1 MQIMNF
7 SEANCRHCYKCVR
20 TCKVKAIKIIDDQAH
35 IIPEK
40 CIACGQCFASC
51 PQNAR
56 NIHSDLDLVYNA
68 LKNGEKIVVSIAPSF
83 RGFFKDSPK
92 LITALK
98 EIGFHKVEETAIGA
112 DVVTELYKKEINTF
126 GKKNYITTCCPSVV
140 SLIEKYFP
148 TVIDNLMP
156 FVSPMIAHGKILKEE
171 NPGALTA
178 FLGPCIA
185 KKYEALSKDNPESI
199 DAVLTFDEVL
209 LLLEK
214 ESIDYNTLSD
224 SISDKGG
231 SQFGTKYPLVG
242 GILENI
248 SNEIEDAG
256 LNYIRVDGIDEC
268 KEIFQEISKGNIQN
282 CCIEASACKKSCIG
296 GPAGSTISDSTY
308 TRLQNIKNFLKT
320 EKNYTPPTDEILEY
334 DFAKLS
340 VPKHIDEI
348 MPTQEQI
355 TEILRSLGKNEIAD
369 ELNCAGCGYETC
381 RENAISIFQGMSHL
395 DMCIH
400 FVRRK
405 AERVSNEIFENSPN
419 AILFLDK
426 NLGVLESN
434 AAFSRYFGIAPT
446 EIKEIGI
453 GDLLDIPKLQ
463 NVMFTKQNIL
473 WEKIYFPKYS
483 LHMGISI
490 IYMENQDALMVI
502 LKDVTEEVE
511 RKEELKVLKENT
523 LKITQ
528 SVIEKQMRV
537 AQEIASL
544 LGETTAETKVALN
557 KVKDVFR
564 EEGGDL

>member
-1 MQIMNF
+1 
-7 SEANCRHCYKCVR
+7 
-20 TCKVKAIKIIDDQAH
+20 
-35 IIPEK
+35 
-40 CIACGQCFASC
+40 
-51 PQNAR
+51 
-56 NIHSDLDLVYNA
+56 
-68 LKNGEKIVVSIAPSF
+68 
-83 RGFFKDSPK
+83 
-92 LITALK
+92 
-98 EIGFHKVEETAIGA
+98 
-112 DVVTELYKKEINTF
+112 
-126 GKKNYITTCCPSVV
+126 
-140 SLIEKYFP
+140 
-148 TVIDNLMP
+148 
-156 FVSPMIAHGKILKEE
+156 
-171 NPGALTA
+171 
-178 FLGPCIA
+178 
-185 KKYEALSKDNPESI
+185 
-199 DAVLTFDEVL
+199 
-209 LLLEK
+209 
-214 ESIDYNTLSD
+214 
-224 SISDKGG
+224 
-231 SQFGTKYPLVG
+231 
-242 GILENI
+242 
-248 SNEIEDAG
+248 
-256 LNYIRVDGIDEC
+256 
-268 KEIFQEISKGNIQN
+268 
-282 CCIEASACKKSCIG
+282 
-296 GPAGSTISDSTY
+296 
-308 TRLQNIKNFLKT
+308 
-320 EKNYTPPTDEILEY
+320 
-334 DFAKLS
+334 
-340 VPKHIDEI
+340 

-426 NLGVLESN
+426 HLGVLESN
-434 AAFSRYFGIAPT
+434 AAFSRYFGIAPA

-453 GDLLDIPKLQ
+453 GDLLNIPKLQ

-473 WEKIYFPKYS
+473 WEKIYFPKYA